1 MAGCCIY
8 STLALY
14 VIFPTSGHGSGQAK
28 PKPGPSQ
35 GTWLGLEILEAKATQ
50 SQAKATGFQAKPSQN
65 ITIYG
70 YSHILNY
77 LPFMICVHIL
87 EGMTVYFDTPS
98 DLVD

>member
-1 MAGCCIY
+1 VHLLHAVPASETGCFERANHCKCPDVV

-28 PKPGPSQ
+28 PKPGQSQ

-65 ITIYG
+65 IT
-70 YSHILNY
+70 
-77 LPFMICVHIL
+77 
-87 EGMTVYFDTPS
+87 TS
-98 DLVD
+98 D